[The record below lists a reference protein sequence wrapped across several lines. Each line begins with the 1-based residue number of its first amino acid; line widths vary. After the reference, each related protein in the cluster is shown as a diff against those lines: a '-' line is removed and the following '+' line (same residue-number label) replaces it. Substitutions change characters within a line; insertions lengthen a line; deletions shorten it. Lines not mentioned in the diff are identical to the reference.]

1 MLDAVR
7 PTSSGIRVRCSYGW
21 LDLVIMSFRT
31 SRNNDIAV
39 ASVKKTDDRSM
50 IYILATVGESSV
62 ILLHPAQ
69 DPGWAAN
76 ISTRECQQL
85 LKGERGAADCQNLLK
100 GGGEGAA
107 E

>member
-1 MLDAVR
+1 MIDVLDAVR

-50 IYILATVGESSV
+50 IYI
-62 ILLHPAQ
+62 
-69 DPGWAAN
+69 
-76 ISTRECQQL
+76 
-85 LKGERGAADCQNLLK
+85 
-100 GGGEGAA
+100 
-107 E
+107 